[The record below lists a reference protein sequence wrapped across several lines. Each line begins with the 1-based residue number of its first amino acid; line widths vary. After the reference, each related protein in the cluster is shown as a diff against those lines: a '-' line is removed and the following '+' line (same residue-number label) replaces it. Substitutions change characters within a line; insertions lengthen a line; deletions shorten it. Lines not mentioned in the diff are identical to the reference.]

1 MSQKIPAT
9 RIRVQRAYQPPSP
22 DDGARILV
30 ERLWPRGLSKQK
42 LAGVV
47 WEKDATPSTELRHWL
62 HEDHEGRFDSFSTRF
77 TQELTDS
84 EVAQQALQR
93 IRSLH
98 REHGALTLLTA
109 ARDPEHSHLSVLAR
123 VLKQRGKTA
132 H

>member
-1 MSQKIPAT
+1 M
-9 RIRVQRAYQPPSP
+9 
-22 DDGARILV
+22 
-30 ERLWPRGLSKQK
+30 
-42 LAGVV
+42 V

-84 EVAQQALQR
+84 EAAQQALQR

-109 ARDPEHSHLSVLAR
+109 ARDPEHSHLSVLAK

>member
-1 MSQKIPAT
+1 MYHL
-9 RIRVQRAYQPPSP
+9 QRAYDFDAQSGQHAVLL
-22 DDGARILV
+22 D
-30 ERLWPRGLSKQK
+30 RLWPRGLSKQK
-42 LAGVV
+42 LEGVV

>member
-1 MSQKIPAT
+1 MYHL
-9 RIRVQRAYQPPSP
+9 QRAYDFDAQSGQHAVLL
-22 DDGARILV
+22 D
-30 ERLWPRGLSKQK
+30 RLWPRGLSKQK

-84 EVAQQALQR
+84 EAAQQALQR

-98 REHGALTLLTA
+98 REHGAVTLLTA
-109 ARDPEHSHLSVLAR
+109 ARDPEHSHLSVLAK

>member
-1 MSQKIPAT
+1 MYHL
-9 RIRVQRAYQPPSP
+9 QRAYDYDAQSGQHAVLL
-22 DDGARILV
+22 D
-30 ERLWPRGLSKQK
+30 RLWPRGLSKQK
-42 LAGVV
+42 LEGVV

>member
-1 MSQKIPAT
+1 MYHL
-9 RIRVQRAYQPPSP
+9 QRAYDFDAQSGQHAVLL
-22 DDGARILV
+22 D
-30 ERLWPRGLSKQK
+30 RLWPRGLSKQK
-42 LAGVV
+42 LEGVV

-84 EVAQQALQR
+84 EAAQQALQR
-93 IRSLH
+93 IRALH

>member
-1 MSQKIPAT
+1 MYHL
-9 RIRVQRAYQPPSP
+9 QRAYDFDAQSGQYAVLL
-22 DDGARILV
+22 D
-30 ERLWPRGLSKQK
+30 RLWPRGLSKQK
-42 LAGVV
+42 LEGVV

-98 REHGALTLLTA
+98 REHGAVTLLTA

>member
-1 MSQKIPAT
+1 MYHL
-9 RIRVQRAYQPPSP
+9 QRAYDFDAQSGQYAVLL
-22 DDGARILV
+22 D
-30 ERLWPRGLSKQK
+30 RLWPRGLSKQK
-42 LAGVV
+42 LEGVV
-47 WEKDATPSTELRHWL
+47 WERDATPSTELRHWL

-84 EVAQQALQR
+84 EAAQQALQR

>member
-1 MSQKIPAT
+1 MYHL
-9 RIRVQRAYQPPSP
+9 QRAYDFDAQSGQHAVLL
-22 DDGARILV
+22 D
-30 ERLWPRGLSKQK
+30 RLWPRGLSKQK

-84 EVAQQALQR
+84 EAAQQALQR

>member
-1 MSQKIPAT
+1 MYHL
-9 RIRVQRAYQPPSP
+9 QRAYDFDAQSGQYAVLL
-22 DDGARILV
+22 D
-30 ERLWPRGLSKQK
+30 RLWPRGLSKQK
-42 LAGVV
+42 LEGVV

-84 EVAQQALQR
+84 EAAQQALQR
-93 IRSLH
+93 IRALH

-109 ARDPEHSHLSVLAR
+109 ARDPEHSHLSVLAK

>member
-1 MSQKIPAT
+1 MYHL
-9 RIRVQRAYQPPSP
+9 QRACDFDAQSGQYAVLL
-22 DDGARILV
+22 D
-30 ERLWPRGLSKQK
+30 RLWPRGLSKQK
-42 LAGVV
+42 LEGVV

-84 EVAQQALQR
+84 EAAQQALQR

-98 REHGALTLLTA
+98 REHGAVTLLTA
-109 ARDPEHSHLSVLAR
+109 ARDPEHSHLSVLAK

>member
-1 MSQKIPAT
+1 MYHL
-9 RIRVQRAYQPPSP
+9 QRAYDFDAQSGQYAVLL
-22 DDGARILV
+22 D
-30 ERLWPRGLSKQK
+30 RLWPRGLSKQK

-84 EVAQQALQR
+84 EAAQQALQR

>member
-1 MSQKIPAT
+1 MYHL
-9 RIRVQRAYQPPSP
+9 QRAYDYDAQSGQHAVLL
-22 DDGARILV
+22 D
-30 ERLWPRGLSKQK
+30 RLWPRGLSKQK

-84 EVAQQALQR
+84 EAAQQALQR

-98 REHGALTLLTA
+98 REHGAVTLLTA
-109 ARDPEHSHLSVLAR
+109 ARDPEHSHLGVLAK

>member
-1 MSQKIPAT
+1 MYHL
-9 RIRVQRAYQPPSP
+9 QRAYDFDAQSGQYAVLL
-22 DDGARILV
+22 D
-30 ERLWPRGLSKQK
+30 RLWPRGLSKQK
-42 LAGVV
+42 LEGVV

-84 EVAQQALQR
+84 EAAQQALQR

-98 REHGALTLLTA
+98 REHGAVTLLTA

>member
-1 MSQKIPAT
+1 MYHL
-9 RIRVQRAYQPPSP
+9 QRAYDFDAQSGQYAVLL
-22 DDGARILV
+22 D
-30 ERLWPRGLSKQK
+30 RLWPRGLSKQK
-42 LAGVV
+42 LEGVV

-84 EVAQQALQR
+84 EAAQQALQR

>member
-1 MSQKIPAT
+1 MYHL
-9 RIRVQRAYQPPSP
+9 QRAYDFDAQSGQYAVLL
-22 DDGARILV
+22 D
-30 ERLWPRGLSKQK
+30 RLWPRGLSKQK
-42 LAGVV
+42 LEGVV

-84 EVAQQALQR
+84 EAAQQALQR
-93 IRSLH
+93 IRALH

>member
-1 MSQKIPAT
+1 MYHL
-9 RIRVQRAYQPPSP
+9 QRAYDYDAQSGQHAVLL
-22 DDGARILV
+22 D
-30 ERLWPRGLSKQK
+30 RLWPRGLSKQK
-42 LAGVV
+42 LEGVV

-84 EVAQQALQR
+84 EAAQQALQR

-98 REHGALTLLTA
+98 REHGAVTLLTA
-109 ARDPEHSHLSVLAR
+109 ARDPEHSHLSVLAK

>member
-1 MSQKIPAT
+1 MYHL
-9 RIRVQRAYQPPSP
+9 QRAYDFDAQSVQYAVLL
-22 DDGARILV
+22 D
-30 ERLWPRGLSKQK
+30 RLWPRGLSKQK
-42 LAGVV
+42 LEGVV

>member
-1 MSQKIPAT
+1 MYHLQ
-9 RIRVQRAYQPPSP
+9 RVYDFDAQSGQYAVLL
-22 DDGARILV
+22 D
-30 ERLWPRGLSKQK
+30 RLWPRGLSKQK

-84 EVAQQALQR
+84 EAAQQALQR

-98 REHGALTLLTA
+98 REHGAVTLLTA

>member
-1 MSQKIPAT
+1 MYHL
-9 RIRVQRAYQPPSP
+9 QRAYDFDAQSGQYAVLL
-22 DDGARILV
+22 D
-30 ERLWPRGLSKQK
+30 RLWPRGLSKQK

-98 REHGALTLLTA
+98 REHGAVTLLTA

>member
-1 MSQKIPAT
+1 MYHL
-9 RIRVQRAYQPPSP
+9 QRAYDYDAQSGQHAVLL
-22 DDGARILV
+22 D
-30 ERLWPRGLSKQK
+30 RLWPRGLSKQK

-84 EVAQQALQR
+84 EAAQQALQR

>member
-1 MSQKIPAT
+1 MYHL
-9 RIRVQRAYQPPSP
+9 QRAYDFDAQSGQYAVLL
-22 DDGARILV
+22 D
-30 ERLWPRGLSKQK
+30 RLWPRGLSKQK
-42 LAGVV
+42 LEGVV

>member
-1 MSQKIPAT
+1 MYHL
-9 RIRVQRAYQPPSP
+9 QRAYDYDAQSGQHAVLL
-22 DDGARILV
+22 D
-30 ERLWPRGLSKQK
+30 RLWPRGLSKQK

-84 EVAQQALQR
+84 EAAQQALQR

-98 REHGALTLLTA
+98 REHGAVTLLTA

>member
-1 MSQKIPAT
+1 MYHL
-9 RIRVQRAYQPPSP
+9 QRAYDFDAQSGQYAVLL
-22 DDGARILV
+22 D
-30 ERLWPRGLSKQK
+30 RLWPRGLSKQK

-84 EVAQQALQR
+84 EAAQQALQR

-109 ARDPEHSHLSVLAR
+109 ARDPEHSHLSVLAK

>member
-1 MSQKIPAT
+1 MYHL
-9 RIRVQRAYQPPSP
+9 QRAYDYDAQSGQHAVLL
-22 DDGARILV
+22 D
-30 ERLWPRGLSKQK
+30 RLWPRGLSKQK

-98 REHGALTLLTA
+98 REHGAVTLLTA

>member
-1 MSQKIPAT
+1 MYHL
-9 RIRVQRAYQPPSP
+9 QRAYDFDAQSGQYAVLL
-22 DDGARILV
+22 D
-30 ERLWPRGLSKQK
+30 RLWPRGLSKQK

-84 EVAQQALQR
+84 EAAQQALQR

-98 REHGALTLLTA
+98 REHGAVTLLTA
-109 ARDPEHSHLSVLAR
+109 ARDPEHSHLSVLAK

>member
-1 MSQKIPAT
+1 MYHL
-9 RIRVQRAYQPPSP
+9 QRAYDFDAQSGQYAVLL
-22 DDGARILV
+22 D
-30 ERLWPRGLSKQK
+30 RLWPRGLSKQK

>member
-1 MSQKIPAT
+1 MYHL
-9 RIRVQRAYQPPSP
+9 QRAYDYDAQSGQHAVLL
-22 DDGARILV
+22 D
-30 ERLWPRGLSKQK
+30 RLWPRGLSKQK

-47 WEKDATPSTELRHWL
+47 WEKDATPSIELRHWL

-84 EVAQQALQR
+84 EAAQQALQR

-98 REHGALTLLTA
+98 REHGAVTLLTA
-109 ARDPEHSHLSVLAR
+109 ARDPEHSHLSVLAK

>member
-1 MSQKIPAT
+1 MYHL
-9 RIRVQRAYQPPSP
+9 QRAYDFDAQSGQHAVLL
-22 DDGARILV
+22 D
-30 ERLWPRGLSKQK
+30 RLWPRGLSKQK
-42 LAGVV
+42 LEGVV

-109 ARDPEHSHLSVLAR
+109 ARDPEHSHLSVLAK

>member
-1 MSQKIPAT
+1 MYHL
-9 RIRVQRAYQPPSP
+9 QRAYDFDAQSGQYAVLL
-22 DDGARILV
+22 D
-30 ERLWPRGLSKQK
+30 RLWPRGLSKQK

-84 EVAQQALQR
+84 EAAQQALQR

-98 REHGALTLLTA
+98 REHGAVTLLTA

>member
-1 MSQKIPAT
+1 MYHL
-9 RIRVQRAYQPPSP
+9 QRAYDFDAQSGQYAVLL
-22 DDGARILV
+22 D
-30 ERLWPRGLSKQK
+30 RLWPRGLSKQK
-42 LAGVV
+42 LEGVV

-84 EVAQQALQR
+84 EAAQQALQR

-98 REHGALTLLTA
+98 REHGAVTLLTA
-109 ARDPEHSHLSVLAR
+109 ARDPEHSHLSVLAK

>member
-1 MSQKIPAT
+1 MYHL
-9 RIRVQRAYQPPSP
+9 QRAYDFDAQSGQHAVLL
-22 DDGARILV
+22 D
-30 ERLWPRGLSKQK
+30 RLWPRGLSKQK

-84 EVAQQALQR
+84 EAAQQALQR

-109 ARDPEHSHLSVLAR
+109 ARDPEHSHLSVLAK

>member
-1 MSQKIPAT
+1 MYHL
-9 RIRVQRAYQPPSP
+9 QRAYDFDAQSGQYAVLL
-22 DDGARILV
+22 D
-30 ERLWPRGLSKQK
+30 RLWPRGLSKQK
-42 LAGVV
+42 LEGVV
-47 WEKDATPSTELRHWL
+47 CEKDATPSTELRHWL

>member
-1 MSQKIPAT
+1 MYHL
-9 RIRVQRAYQPPSP
+9 QRAYDYDAQSGQYAVLL
-22 DDGARILV
+22 D
-30 ERLWPRGLSKQK
+30 RLWPRGLSKQK
-42 LAGVV
+42 LEGVV

>member
-1 MSQKIPAT
+1 MYHL
-9 RIRVQRAYQPPSP
+9 QRAYDFDAQSGQYAVLL
-22 DDGARILV
+22 D
-30 ERLWPRGLSKQK
+30 RLWPRGLSKQK
-42 LAGVV
+42 LEGVV

-84 EVAQQALQR
+84 EAAQQALQR

-109 ARDPEHSHLSVLAR
+109 ARDPEHSHLSVLAK

>member
-1 MSQKIPAT
+1 MYHL
-9 RIRVQRAYQPPSP
+9 QRAYDYDAQSGQHAVLL
-22 DDGARILV
+22 D
-30 ERLWPRGLSKQK
+30 RLWPRGLSKQK

-84 EVAQQALQR
+84 EAAQQALQR

-98 REHGALTLLTA
+98 REHGAVTLLTA
-109 ARDPEHSHLSVLAR
+109 ARDPEHSHLSVLAK

>member
-1 MSQKIPAT
+1 MYHL
-9 RIRVQRAYQPPSP
+9 QRAYDFDAQSGQYAVLL
-22 DDGARILV
+22 D
-30 ERLWPRGLSKQK
+30 RLWPRGLSKQK
-42 LAGVV
+42 LEGVV

-84 EVAQQALQR
+84 EAAQQALQR

-98 REHGALTLLTA
+98 REHGAVTLLTA
-109 ARDPEHSHLSVLAR
+109 TRDPEHSHLSVLAK

>member
-1 MSQKIPAT
+1 MYHL
-9 RIRVQRAYQPPSP
+9 QRAYDYDAQS
-22 DDGARILV
+22 GQHAVLV
-30 ERLWPRGLSKQK
+30 DRLWPRGLSKQK

-84 EVAQQALQR
+84 EAAQQALQR

-98 REHGALTLLTA
+98 REHGAVTLLTA
-109 ARDPEHSHLSVLAR
+109 ARDPEHSHLSVLAK